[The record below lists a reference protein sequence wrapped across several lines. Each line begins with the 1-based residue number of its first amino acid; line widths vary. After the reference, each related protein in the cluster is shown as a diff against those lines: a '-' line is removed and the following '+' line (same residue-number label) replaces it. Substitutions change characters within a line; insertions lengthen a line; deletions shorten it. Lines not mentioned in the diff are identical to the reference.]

1 MRIESAAWP
10 RDLELVRQLFR
21 EYAQGLGVDLC
32 FQGFEQELA
41 DLPGRYA
48 SPGGA
53 LLLARDDSGQAL
65 GCVALRALR
74 DGDCEMKR
82 LYLRPAARGLGLGR
96 RLAQEICERA
106 RAAGY
111 RRICLDTLASMREAV
126 ALYTSMG
133 FKPIEAYVYNP
144 LEGVLFL
151 GLDLTEPGAQ
161 AAPDRAAPSAA

>member
-1 MRIESAAWP
+1 MRIEPAVWP
-10 RDLELVRQLFR
+10 RDLDLVRALFR

-41 DLPGRYA
+41 ELPGRYA
-48 SPGGA
+48 PPGGA
-53 LLLARDDSGQAL
+53 LLLARDDSGQVL

-96 RLAQEICERA
+96 RLALEICELA
-106 RAAGY
+106 RGAGY
-111 RRICLDTLASMREAV
+111 RRICLDTLAGMREAV
-126 ALYTSMG
+126 SLYGSLG

-144 LEGVLFL
+144 LDGVLFL
-151 GLDLTEPGAQ
+151 GLDL
-161 AAPDRAAPSAA
+161 AAPARG